1 MYQVS
6 LIDVS
11 SSTPGSRTIGHVTAQ
26 ATGRTTAHVVDA
38 RFFRVL
44 SDPTRL
50 AIVAHLLADGPLT
63 VGELVARIGGP
74 QSRVSNHL
82 ACLRWCQFVGYE
94 RQGRQVRYSIADPRL
109 RQLLD
114 LTHELVADKAEH
126 LASCERVGPRW
137 A

>member
-1 MYQVS
+1 M
-6 LIDVS
+6 
-11 SSTPGSRTIGHVTAQ
+11 TAPAAGQ
-26 ATGRTTAHVVDA
+26 ISAHVVDA

-50 AIVAHLLADGPLT
+50 AIAANLLADGPLT

-82 ACLRWCQFVGYE
+82 ACLRWCRFVSHE

-109 RQLLD
+109 GRLLD

-126 LASCERVGPRW
+126 LASCERVGPSW